1 MKGLF
6 KKFFPEESIEMAQQ
20 FANQL
25 PEFKLN
31 MAKLQGHFL
40 KYKDKP

>member
-1 MKGLF
+1 
-6 KKFFPEESIEMAQQ
+6 MAQQ

-25 PEFKLN
+25 PEIKIN

-40 KYKDKP
+40 KHKDDP